1 MIIQIIQWLYRS
13 SGLHRKHLYPQSPLP
28 APLKHCFYFCF
39 QLSVHVDLGAQMLV
53 LSLKISNTNTLKWW
67 NNSTGILEYPELSP
81 SSPRLAVCPPHL
93 CINTLSIWWQAGITY
108 TRVSIPSLV
117 ISQKPTWQSYF
128 IRSIDTTRIP
138 GQQCREEKAVNRML
152 LSNNFPQGIL
162 GTQCKTH
169 TSKWSYPTSRELGS
183 LYINPP
189 TVIVEGWRRRG
200 RGSQLLSCVSVH
212 AWGDWLVLV
221 WGTSRALS
229 GMGGP
234 TVCSVLLCSCNTNY
248 NPDTSWLSQSQHFGI
263 NFCIIF
269 HNGITTHLVLS

>member
-1 MIIQIIQWLYRS
+1 MKQLYRH
-13 SGLHRKHLYPQSPLP
+13 SGVPRT
-28 APLKHCFYFCF
+28 
-39 QLSVHVDLGAQMLV
+39 V
-53 LSLKISNTNTLKWW
+53 T
-67 NNSTGILEYPELSP
+67 IL
-81 SSPRLAVCPPHL
+81 
-93 CINTLSIWWQAGITY
+93 TLSCCVRPPPPLYKHVIYMVASWDNVY
-108 TRVSIPSLV
+108 PSQHPRPCDFPEANL
-117 ISQKPTWQSYF
+117 TSYF

-138 GQQCREEKAVNRML
+138 GQQRREEKAVNRML

-189 TVIVEGWRRRG
+189 HNHCWGLEKEGE
-200 RGSQLLSCVSVH
+200 GSQLLSCVGVH

-234 TVCSVLLCSCNTNY
+234 RVCSVLLCSCNTNY